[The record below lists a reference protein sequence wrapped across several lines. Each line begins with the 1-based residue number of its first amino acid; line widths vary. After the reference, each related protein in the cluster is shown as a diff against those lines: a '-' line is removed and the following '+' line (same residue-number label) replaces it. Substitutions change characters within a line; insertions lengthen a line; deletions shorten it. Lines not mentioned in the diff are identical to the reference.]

1 MNRLKDCWH
10 LLNVPCEGM
19 SRLASESLDRD
30 LTRLERLA
38 LRAHIIYCSACR
50 RYLGQ
55 IELLKAAARGWAAR
69 LETDTPADGPRLPE
83 DIREAIKRSVRGN

>member
-10 LLNVPCEGM
+10 LLNVRCEGM

-38 LRAHIIYCSACR
+38 LRAHIVYCSACR
-50 RYLGQ
+50 RYLRQ

-69 LETDTPADGPRLPE
+69 LETDTPAAGPRLPE
-83 DIREAIKRSVRGN
+83 DIREAIKRSLRGE